1 MAHGLSSRGA
11 RAQSLCS
18 MQESP
23 RAGIEPV
30 SPALAGGLPATEPPR
45 GRFPGNDNPLQ
56 CSYLNNLNPWGHK
69 RVRYDWVTRQQQ
81 RQINRQNRGQKQID
95 THTQTEFQLKKNKEI
110 KQERKISSTNVAGKT
125 GCSVEKQK
133 QNLDTYS

>member
-45 GRFPGNDNPLQ
+45 KPYTSIFF
-56 CSYLNNLNPWGHK
+56 NN
-69 RVRYDWVTRQQQ
+69 
-81 RQINRQNRGQKQID
+81 
-95 THTQTEFQLKKNKEI
+95 FFKK
-110 KQERKISSTNVAGKT
+110 
-125 GCSVEKQK
+125 EK
-133 QNLDTYS
+133 NL